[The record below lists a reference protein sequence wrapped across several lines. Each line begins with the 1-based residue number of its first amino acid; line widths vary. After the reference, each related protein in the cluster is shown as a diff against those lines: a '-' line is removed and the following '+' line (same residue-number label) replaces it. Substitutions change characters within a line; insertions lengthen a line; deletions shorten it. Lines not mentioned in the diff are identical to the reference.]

1 MFQKPTSPLTPALVY
16 FRTESILPLQRRE
29 FVDMPGV
36 PISDSA
42 SVVASRDLLSSEL
55 AGELVVLD
63 LSSGEYYSLD
73 EVGIRVWQLLQ
84 EPATVSAIRDAVV
97 SEYDVDPVR
106 CEHDI
111 RALLGE
117 MAARGLVEIREDS

>member
-1 MFQKPTSPLTPALVY
+1 M
-16 FRTESILPLQRRE
+16 
-29 FVDMPGV
+29 
-36 PISDSA
+36 
-42 SVVASRDLLSSEL
+42 
-55 AGELVVLD
+55 LD

-84 EPATVSAIRDAVV
+84 KPATVSDIRDAVV
-97 SEYDVDPVR
+97 SEYDVDPVQ
-106 CEHDI
+106 CEKDI

>member
-1 MFQKPTSPLTPALVY
+1 M
-16 FRTESILPLQRRE
+16 
-29 FVDMPGV
+29 
-36 PISDSA
+36 
-42 SVVASRDLLSSEL
+42 
-55 AGELVVLD
+55 LD

-106 CEHDI
+106 CELDI

-117 MAARGLVEIREDS
+117 MAARGLVEIREDP